1 MSTPTPKPDSM
12 GPADELLDPRRRD
25 LITMLSHVMDVSVID
40 SIGRACLW
48 FADLSV
54 IEALIKAAEQS
65 PWKNL
70 ARSALSKNDSR
81 TTAIRAWA
89 VRAGNTARSSE
100 DSGEPSE
107 DEATETKESPTKK
120 RRLNPDPRKTSQ
132 IPKWIERDDDIC
144 ILTGCSLPVEV
155 AHIFPRSLGKK
166 GTEGV
171 KDFWN
176 ALECFWTPQQLEA
189 WKEQVLG
196 PDGVETCSNLMC
208 MTNLAH
214 ELWEKA
220 VFALKPLSLSEDK
233 RHLEVQFYWLPMN
246 KYRRTMSVTAVPEPF
261 PRNLSS
267 TNDTYKT
274 VLWNMDTD
282 TRVCSGDILTFKTDD
297 PVGHPLPS
305 MELLNMQWIL
315 HRVLALSGAA
325 NATEKELFP
334 DHAFG
339 VYEEDSDWN
348 SEMEVEEEE

>member
-1 MSTPTPKPDSM
+1 M
-12 GPADELLDPRRRD
+12 
-25 LITMLSHVMDVSVID
+25 
-40 SIGRACLW
+40 
-48 FADLSV
+48 
-54 IEALIKAAEQS
+54 
-65 PWKNL
+65 
-70 ARSALSKNDSR
+70 
-81 TTAIRAWA
+81 
-89 VRAGNTARSSE
+89 
-100 DSGEPSE
+100 
-107 DEATETKESPTKK
+107 
-120 RRLNPDPRKTSQ
+120 
-132 IPKWIERDDDIC
+132 
-144 ILTGCSLPVEV
+144 

-166 GTEGV
+166 GAEGV

-176 ALECFWTPQQLEA
+176 ALECFWTPQQVEA

-233 RHLEVQFYWLPMN
+233 RQLQVQLYWLPMN
-246 KYRRTMSVTAVPEPF
+246 KYRRTMSVTAAPEPF

-274 VLWNMDTD
+274 WLWNMATH

-325 NATEKELFP
+325 NATNKELSP
-334 DHAFG
+334 GHAFG